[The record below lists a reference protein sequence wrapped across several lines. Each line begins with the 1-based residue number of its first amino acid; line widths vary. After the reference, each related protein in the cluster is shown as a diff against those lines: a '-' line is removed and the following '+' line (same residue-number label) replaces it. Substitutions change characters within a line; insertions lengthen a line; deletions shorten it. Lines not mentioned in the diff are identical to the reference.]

1 MPSPAVSVVVPCY
14 RSAGCVR
21 ALVERVREV
30 LAPSGRGF
38 EIVLVNDCSP
48 DETWAVIAGL
58 ADELDFVVGVDLR
71 KNSGQDNAIMAGLH
85 QARGEVVVIMD
96 DDLQHDPA
104 DIPRLCAELERGFD
118 VVYANFEHKQQA
130 GWKNLGSWA
139 ADRLGVWLLGKPPNI
154 YMSPY
159 KAIRREVVDEVTEF
173 SGPFSYVDGIL
184 FTITSRVT
192 QIPALHH
199 SRFAG
204 ESNYDLARSVRVAL
218 RLATSFS
225 ITPLRAAS
233 LAGGVLSGV
242 SFLLGIYFILETL
255 LWGESQV
262 PGWPSLI
269 VAVFFL
275 GGVQLLGIGALGEYV
290 GRIFLTLN
298 RRPQFVVREVRGA
311 GRVSRP

>member
-1 MPSPAVSVVVPCY
+1 MPSTAISVVVPCY
-14 RSAGCVR
+14 RSASCVR

-30 LAPSGRGF
+30 LGPSGRPF
-38 EIVLVNDCSP
+38 QVVLVNDCSP
-48 DETWAVIAGL
+48 DDTWAAIAAL
-58 ADELDFVVGVDLR
+58 ADAHDFVVGVDLR

-85 QARGEVVVIMD
+85 QATGEVAVIMD

-130 GWKNLGSWA
+130 GWKNLGSWFA
-139 ADRLGVWLLGKPPNI
+139 NRLAVWLLGKPEGI

-159 KAIRREVVDEVTEF
+159 KAIRREVVDELVRF
-173 SGPFSYVDGIL
+173 SGPFSFVDGIL
-184 FTITSRVT
+184 FTITSRVA
-192 QIPALHH
+192 QIPAVHH
-199 SRFAG
+199 RRFAG
-204 ESNYDLARSVRVAL
+204 ESNYNLVRSVRVAL

-225 ITPLRAAS
+225 ISPLRAAS
-233 LAGGVLSGV
+233 LAGAGLAGI
-242 SFLLGIYFILETL
+242 SFLLGAYFVLETL
-255 LWGESQV
+255 LWEGNEV

-290 GRIFLTLN
+290 GRVFLTLN

-311 GRVSRP
+311 GRVTRP